1 MKTTTKIAVNNL
13 KNNRTRSILIS
24 VAIVLTSCLLMII
37 GTSAFGL
44 VKYNKANAG
53 QQNGFYEGTYI
64 RVKID
69 TLEKM
74 KHHADFIN
82 IGISEDLATIKM
94 NDISGGLIYMDNNV
108 CDMINI
114 VLEEGHLPI
123 EENEIV
129 GQKEFFESISGTS
142 SIGNTVTI
150 PYRVKGEGKIIE
162 KDFIISGILPSNKT
176 SNYNK
181 RYQSLV
187 SEDFYNSSISDEN
200 KSCNVIF
207 NVLGIDEL
215 NYEQMQDKIKSLAE
229 TLGIDD
235 NSVIINKGYLMWM
248 TNPSSDII
256 LMSALIGILVIL
268 FSALVIYN
276 IFYVGIIDK
285 VQEFGKIRAIGTT
298 KKQLK
303 QIILREGMI
312 LGLISIPIGIVLGYI
327 IADVGFEFMIFKL
340 MDQVVTY
347 DIEKLSLFNI
357 PVILLVILV
366 SFITIYISLKK
377 PMKIAS
383 NISPVE
389 AIRYHDNT
397 SGKIIKRKGYKTVN
411 LYRLTMSDI
420 TRNKKRTLATIMTMG
435 LSCVLFVT
443 VANIASSM
451 NPEYAAKREMEKGDY
466 HIELEYDVDDTA
478 YPENNL
484 NHLQQQN
491 IMGNDL
497 IEEIETIDG
506 ISKIETRGTVL
517 AKLISD
523 NSSEDE
529 RLMGINVLSRED
541 YEARIKE
548 CKKGVMDYDKAVSEN
563 GIAYTYD
570 YFFEQYG
577 YEIGDELTFEF
588 YDGDRVIKFEAVLQ
602 ASTNSTDT
610 TFIMTEDT
618 FKKLGFKE
626 NIISHI
632 FIYCDKD
639 KVKSVGNRIDNIASR
654 SEYYSM
660 KAYTEL
666 LDQSRFSIRLLVVP
680 VYGLLIVLGIIGFM
694 NMANTLITSII
705 TRRREFGILQAI
717 GLTNKQLGKMLQ
729 AEGLVFTIGTLI
741 IALTVGNF
749 FGYQLFLGAKRTGM
763 IGISTY
769 HFPFKELLIMTISLL
784 AMQSLLS
791 IYMSRY
797 IQNDALIDRI
807 RYNS

>member
-1 MKTTTKIAVNNL
+1 MKTTTNIAVSNL
-13 KNNRTRSILIS
+13 KNNRARSMLIS

-44 VKYNKANAG
+44 VKYNKTNAG
-53 QQNGFYEGTYI
+53 QQNGYYEGTYT
-64 RVKID
+64 RVN
-69 TLEKM
+69 TETVEKM

-82 IGISEDLATIKM
+82 LGISENVATVKT
-94 NDISGGLIYMDNNV
+94 NDISGNLTYMDKNA

-114 VLEEGHLPI
+114 DLVEGHLPR

-129 GQKEFFESISGTS
+129 GEKDFFENISGTS
-142 SIGNTVTI
+142 SIGDTITI
-150 PYRVKGEGKIIE
+150 PYRVKGEGTIIE
-162 KDFIISGILPSNKT
+162 RDFIISGIIPSNRT
-176 SNYNK
+176 NNYNK
-181 RYQSLV
+181 YYQSLI
-187 SEDFYNSSISDEN
+187 SADFYDSSITDEN
-200 KSCNVIF
+200 KSCSVIF
-207 NVLGIDEL
+207 NVLGESEL
-215 NYEQMQDKIKSLAE
+215 NYEQMQDKIKNLAE
-229 TLGIDD
+229 SLGIDK
-235 NSVIINKGYLMWM
+235 NNIIINKGYLMWI
-248 TNPSSDII
+248 TNPSTDII
-256 LMSALIGILVIL
+256 FISVLIGILVIL

-303 QIILREGMI
+303 QIVLREGMI
-312 LGLISIPIGIVLGYI
+312 LGLISIPIGIIFGYI
-327 IADVGFEFMIFKL
+327 ISDVGFEFMIIEL
-340 MDQVVTY
+340 MDQMVNY
-347 DIEKLSLFNI
+347 DIEKVSLFNV
-357 PVILLVILV
+357 PVILLVISV
-366 SFITIYISLKK
+366 SFFTIYISLKK

-383 NISPVE
+383 SISPVE
-389 AIRYHDNT
+389 AIKYHDNT
-397 SGKIIKRKGYKTVN
+397 SKVIKRKGYKTVN

-420 TRNKKRTLATIMTMG
+420 TRNKKRTLATILTMG
-435 LSCVLFVT
+435 LSCVLFVA
-443 VANIASSM
+443 VANLASSM
-451 NPEYAAKREMEKGDY
+451 SPEYDAKRQMEKGDY
-466 HIELEYDVDDTA
+466 RVELDYDVDDTA

-491 IMGNDL
+491 IMGEEL
-497 IEEIETIDG
+497 IKEIKTIDG
-506 ISKIETRGTVL
+506 INKVETRGTIL

-523 NSSEDE
+523 NSPQDA

-541 YEARIKE
+541 YEAREKE
-548 CKKGVMDYDKAVSEN
+548 CKKGVMDYNEAVSEN

-570 YFFEQYG
+570 YFFEQNG
-577 YEIGDELTFEF
+577 YKIGDKLTFEL

-602 ASTNSTDT
+602 ASTSSTDT
-610 TFIMTEDT
+610 LFIMTEDT

-626 NIISHI
+626 NITSHM

-639 KVKSVGNRIDNIASR
+639 KVKSVGNMIDNIASR

-705 TRRREFGILQAI
+705 TRKREFGILQAI

-741 IALTVGNF
+741 IALTVGNL

-769 HFPFKELLIMTISLL
+769 HFPFTELLIMTISLL
-784 AMQSLLS
+784 VMQSLLS

-797 IQNDALIDRI
+797 IQKDALIERI